1 MEEVK
6 LRFDIFGHKWGK
18 DTQIPTRL
26 ADYLGRIAKK
36 LAKLFPRF
44 CSWTHIE

>member
-6 LRFDIFGHKWGK
+6 LRFDIFGHKREK
-18 DTQIPTRL
+18 NTQIPTRL
-26 ADYLGRIAKK
+26 ADWLNRIAKK
-36 LAKLFPRF
+36 FAKLFPRF